1 MTNLSKEPEMYKLVE
16 PHTTICFLSVNEIKK
31 YCKQLNNNLIEV
43 IDRLDDI
50 IMFEA
55 FNEND
60 RKYIQKKDIH
70 FKEFRLSKD
79 DQLKHGDIII
89 SNILEASLFE
99 AIERAI
105 KFFGAPDKDK
115 WYSKIAQY
123 KTDILRIDQDTDW
136 MLDTLNTLFETFQ
149 YIFSGLESSKMS
161 EIMKKYNY
169 IKSDDV
175 DGVNFNFSF
184 VFLALSSESDIIK
197 KKNLLLDAITQRY
210 LFCLQ
215 LNLDPDKH
223 KPNID
228 FKGKCL
234 KAIEIIDFQI
244 QNTTDKTIA
253 VTINPDNSETNVD
266 NLEPEPETS
275 IKNKEFTTRR
285 QVLAIYYMLNELD
298 KNTNSIDRTVKSR
311 FIHFLTGKNE
321 SNIYK
326 TLSESHKGLEND
338 KNNKSAIRDLEFVR
352 QYFENMGLTAIAQK
366 ISNDMQ

>member
-1 MTNLSKEPEMYKLVE
+1 MYKLVE
-16 PHTTICFLSVNEIKK
+16 PHTTICFLSVYEIKK
-31 YCKQLNNNLIEV
+31 YCKQLNNNLIDV

-70 FKEFRLSKD
+70 FKEFRLSKE

-89 SNILEASLFE
+89 SNILEACLTE

-105 KFFGAPDKDK
+105 KFFGAPDKDE

-136 MLDTLNTLFETFQ
+136 LLDILNTLFGTFEC
-149 YIFSGLESSKMS
+149 IFSGLEKSKMH
-161 EIMKKYNY
+161 EIMKKHNY

-175 DGVNFNFSF
+175 DGVNFDFSF
-184 VFLALSSESDIIK
+184 VSLAASNESDIIK
-197 KKNLLLDAITQRY
+197 KKNLLLDAITERY
-210 LFCLQ
+210 MLCLQ
-215 LNLDPDKH
+215 SGIDPDNYP
-223 KPNID
+223 PNVD

-244 QNTTDKTIA
+244 KNTTPQTITA
-253 VTINPDNSETNVD
+253 SINPDNSETSVD
-266 NLEPEPETS
+266 NLEPEPEIPT
-275 IKNKEFTTRR
+275 KNKEFTTRR
-285 QVLAIYYMLNELD
+285 QVLTIYYMLNELD

-311 FIHFLTGKNE
+311 FIHFLTGKSE

-326 TLSESHKGLEND
+326 ALAKPYKGLEND
-338 KNNKSAIRDLEFVR
+338 KNNKNAIRDLEFIR